1 MMLFYAK
8 MKNVDKLTRVTVSDF
23 QGLHT
28 IQGMGVRELAE
39 RFGFS
44 KRRVTR
50 ILRSPKTDTIIDL
63 RPTFDLA
70 ANTSGLIGRRIDYA
84 ELKKINKE
92 EIRRKSEEAKN
103 RFPLNI

>member
-1 MMLFYAK
+1 
-8 MKNVDKLTRVTVSDF
+8 MKNVDKLTRMTVSDF
-23 QGLHT
+23 QGLHK

-50 ILRSPKTDTIIDL
+50 ILRNPKADIVIDV

-70 ANTSGLIGRRIDYA
+70 KDTSGLLGRRIDYA
-84 ELKKINKE
+84 ELKEINKE
-92 EIRRKSEEAKN
+92 ETKRKSEEAKN
-103 RFPLNI
+103 RFSLNI